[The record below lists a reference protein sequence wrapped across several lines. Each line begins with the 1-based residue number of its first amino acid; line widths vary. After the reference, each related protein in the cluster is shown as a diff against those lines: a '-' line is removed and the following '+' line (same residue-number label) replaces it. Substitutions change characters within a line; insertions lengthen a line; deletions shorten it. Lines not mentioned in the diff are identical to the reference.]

1 MIATPKFNWN
11 AWVLEAKRRRVQEGL
26 TQLEH
31 ANLANVSR
39 TTIASFDRF
48 ETSLSIEK
56 ALDILRVVGL
66 ADEGGGGGSANQA
79 QFELDAL
86 ERWRKLTQKL
96 PDGDPATFP
105 DGHYLLSYEL
115 IGEIDAGLRNAPPKW
130 LELLRRVQ
138 PVSTWPPFNV
148 FKKEALQPVVV
159 EDTLECWLGSASA
172 RQDKVFEDAPH
183 LDFWRVSPAGRALI
197 LRAYQE
203 DGADSGEPG
212 TFLDIG
218 LPVCR
223 AGDIIDHALLLSA
236 EIGKRKLGFVTRV
249 RFNAWWTGLAGRQF
263 VDWAVPTIRS
273 IGFRL
278 YRCALPE
285 IRNTGEWD
293 EAELRNDPA
302 NALRTLVKPLYD
314 AFGVKDSEQIDDL
327 INYRK
332 QKQARR
338 LYQ

>member
-1 MIATPKFNWN
+1 MTATPKFNWN
-11 AWVLEAKRRRVQEGL
+11 ALVLEAKRRRVREGL

-48 ETSLSIEK
+48 ETTLSIEK

-66 ADEGGGGGSANQA
+66 ADQGGDAASSDRA

-96 PDGDPATFP
+96 PEGDPATFP
-105 DGHYLLSYEL
+105 DGHYLFSYEL
-115 IGEIDAGLRNAPPKW
+115 IGELDAGLRNAPQKW
-130 LELLRRVQ
+130 LELLRRV
-138 PVSTWPPFNV
+138 PSVSGWPPFNI
-148 FKKEALQPVVV
+148 FNKEALQPSVVD
-159 EDTLECWLGSASA
+159 DTLECWLGSPSA
-172 RQDKVFEDAPH
+172 RQDKVFDDAPH

-203 DGADSGEPG
+203 DGADSAEPG

-218 LPVCR
+218 LPVWR
-223 AGDIIDHALLLSA
+223 AGDIIDHALLVSA
-236 EIGKRKLGFVTRV
+236 EIGKRKLGSVTRV
-249 RFNAWWTGLAGRQF
+249 RFETWWSGLAGRQF
-263 VDWAVPTIRS
+263 VDWAVPTLRFTGS
-273 IGFRL
+273 AF
-278 YRCALPE
+278 YRCSLPE

-293 EAELRNDPA
+293 VAELRENPA
-302 NALRTLVKPLYD
+302 DGLRTLVEPLYD

-327 INYRK
+327 IDYRK
-332 QKQARR
+332 QKQGRPPR
-338 LYQ
+338 S